1 MRFRIPYLLI
11 PLALSSCTLYGVV
24 DDCVQDELVKACQ
37 SDEVFARQTERAFD
51 FKECL
56 KTRERA
62 AIRLVCAKSMGSQ

>member
-1 MRFRIPYLLI
+1 
-11 PLALSSCTLYGVV
+11 
-24 DDCVQDELVKACQ
+24 VQDELVKACQ

-56 KTRERA
+56 KSRERA